1 MIKVGII
8 GATGYTGVELIAFLL
23 QHPHVKELFLSS
35 VSFEG
40 QHIEDIYPN
49 LRSFCNTQ
57 KCSGNLLNAD
67 EVFEKSDLIF
77 TALPHGLAE
86 KWADACLKEGKK
98 LIDLSSDFRFDDDE
112 ETFTKW
118 YKKPW
123 DFPETHRA
131 AVYGL
136 PELHREKIKKTSI
149 VGNPGCYVTS
159 ALLALIPAVENDL
172 VSTSPIIID
181 SKSGVT
187 GTGRNPSAANNFS
200 ECGESFKAYGVG
212 AHRHQPEIA
221 HVLSSITK
229 EKPSIVFTPHLVPMS
244 RGILS
249 CSYAELKKEV
259 SLEEM
264 HRLYTDF
271 YKDEVF
277 IRVLPLGSM
286 PETAHVRGT
295 NYCDISLFVVN
306 EGKML
311 QVVSVLDNMVKGAS
325 GQAIQNMNIMYGFD
339 EKAGLDLIPRAF

>member
-1 MIKVGII
+1 
-8 GATGYTGVELIAFLL
+8 
-23 QHPHVKELFLSS
+23 
-35 VSFEG
+35 
-40 QHIEDIYPN
+40 
-49 LRSFCNTQ
+49 
-57 KCSGNLLNAD
+57 
-67 EVFEKSDLIF
+67 
-77 TALPHGLAE
+77 
-86 KWADACLKEGKK
+86 
-98 LIDLSSDFRFDDDE
+98 
-112 ETFTKW
+112 
-118 YKKPW
+118 
-123 DFPETHRA
+123 
-131 AVYGL
+131 L

-159 ALLALIPAVENDL
+159 ALLALIPAVENNL

-200 ECGESFKAYGVG
+200 ECGESFKAYGVA

-221 HVLSSITK
+221 HVLSSIAK

-259 SLEEM
+259 SIEEM
-264 HRLYTDF
+264 YRLYTDF